1 MNISKAAQ
9 ATGLTAKTIRYY
21 ESLNLISPA
30 HRLNNGYRD
39 YNESHIRELSFISR
53 ARELGFTLKEC
64 SDLLDLYND
73 KHRKSAD
80 VKSLAL
86 KKLVDVEAKISQLQ
100 VIRDSLQQLAQ
111 CCHGDNM
118 PDCPIIER
126 LARGMES
133 DPDKKKIRHP

>member
-21 ESLNLISPA
+21 ESLKLISPA
-30 HRLNNGYRD
+30 HRLDNGYRN
-39 YNESHIRELSFISR
+39 YNESHLRELSFISH

-86 KKLVDVEAKISQLQ
+86 KKMVDIEAKISQLQ
-100 VIRDSLQQLAQ
+100 VIRDSLHQLTQ
-111 CCHGDNM
+111 CCHGDDL
-118 PDCPIIER
+118 PDCPIIDR
-126 LARGMES
+126 LIKGKETN
-133 DPDKKKIRHP
+133 PDIDGL